1 MSPAARDREGGP
13 AAARGRR
20 SRLLGSLRLL
30 GWLALLGAGAWLA
43 LDTSGWIQR
52 EIERQLR
59 DRLAPLGRLEVG
71 SVHIDWIGPGVELRD
86 LRLVVDDRERLA
98 IGRLHVSAA
107 LDLESGLKP
116 SRVHLDGGRL
126 SIAEDGV
133 ERLRS
138 WVEQESGGPEAGPVD
153 FSLPSIQVRDLVI
166 AAEGPAREDLLLGT
180 LDLSMRVEH
189 GVPSRLEG
197 RLRLPARDRDA
208 ATTEVYVS
216 GLLGSDGRL
225 ELHTITDSL
234 ELASWDMPDLPLFD
248 AIEGLSPAGR
258 VSLYTTG
265 SLRLTGEDPEVRG
278 NLRARIEQGSL
289 RVPGVEPALE
299 ALGLELEAHYEPGA
313 DEDIWTPGAW
323 RGGGRLSAAWAGEN
337 LHAGLRLGDAARPG
351 LALESWVH
359 GLGLSTLNPALQAIE
374 EPTLVPIIRDG
385 FDPRGRVSASLG
397 LTIAD
402 SLRPGDELW
411 PLVELAVLIEEAGP
425 LRAAFHGVLDED
437 EPEARPLAYPMP
449 VDVEDVTVVV
459 AHQKRFPRQE
469 LIEVRFSGT
478 HASGPAHGSYQTWSA
493 PVDMPPF
500 APGYG
505 EFEYDLVIVVPSINI
520 DGEVDRYLPE
530 LWEVPELGTLFQ
542 DYGLREEGT
551 ANVLVRVA
559 WRAGMATDGAVL
571 VDVKATGV
579 DATWAEL
586 PVPAEGLNAFVR
598 VIDNGNGAN
607 CVAFRADGTLA
618 DAGPLR
624 VAGRVRSEGAD
635 PLAEEQP
642 LRFDLV
648 RVELE
653 ELELPGAS
661 FTDLRKALEEVDQ
674 AVADLEPR
682 GRLDVDYTRA
692 TRGSAAPGSWI
703 EIDVAEPGL
712 RVRPAAFPLE
722 VEAGRGRLLVEALE
736 KPDEGSDA
744 PDDVEVERVEVR
756 VAPLVASLGA
766 DLPIGVEADWNS
778 ERGGGGRLV
787 GAALRPADRALL
799 ERIATAAGLAPEE
812 FLAGFEELEVGG
824 AIDFDYAFELVE
836 DSKDPEGV
844 FRFRLRENLCH
855 QLGGLL
861 VDRISGS
868 LVWTGDRLEGDSLR
882 AQLGEIPFELSAVEL
897 RLEGEKVVIEADVQ
911 ARDVLLDAPL
921 LGQFIEP
928 EMVRSLVEEF
938 ELRGRLDVEQGHI
951 RLELIPDREP
961 RLVFSGTGTLSD
973 AQVTVGLPL
982 SIRSARVDLEELVIQ
997 GEDVRGWCRVHD
1009 LYGQAVERD
1018 LAQANLLLSYHGSQV
1033 TIESLSGQFCRGR
1046 IGGLGTNGTVGGPVL
1061 SVDLHAPYRFQAQ
1074 LGLWDVEIR
1083 ELLEDVFAS
1092 EIADRGFLTG
1102 QVSMHG
1108 ELANLLDVRGAGWGR
1123 VDQTVLWSVPV
1134 VRDLFSQLGFDETAV
1149 FDEMRTEFTLGDGR
1163 IDMQEVHVHSPL
1175 LNLQGSGSLGI
1186 DGTLHHDL
1194 EVRYSLMDKTGPV
1207 GSLIHWLQSSLLSI
1221 SVRGDMSRPRV
1232 ILRGVFTSP
1241 FTDPDDTFRALPAP
1255 GFSPL
1260 RSRF

>member
-1 MSPAARDREGGP
+1 M
-13 AAARGRR
+13 
-20 SRLLGSLRLL
+20 
-30 GWLALLGAGAWLA
+30 
-43 LDTSGWIQR
+43 
-52 EIERQLR
+52 
-59 DRLAPLGRLEVG
+59 
-71 SVHIDWIGPGVELRD
+71 
-86 LRLVVDDRERLA
+86 
-98 IGRLHVSAA
+98 
-107 LDLESGLKP
+107 
-116 SRVHLDGGRL
+116 
-126 SIAEDGV
+126 
-133 ERLRS
+133 
-138 WVEQESGGPEAGPVD
+138 PE
-153 FSLPSIQVRDLVI
+153 
-166 AAEGPAREDLLLGT
+166 
-180 LDLSMRVEH
+180 
-189 GVPSRLEG
+189 
-197 RLRLPARDRDA
+197 
-208 ATTEVYVS
+208 
-216 GLLGSDGRL
+216 
-225 ELHTITDSL
+225 
-234 ELASWDMPDLPLFD
+234 LPLFD

-258 VSLYTTG
+258 VSLHTTG

-278 NLRARIEQGSL
+278 DLRARVEQGSL
-289 RVPGVEPALE
+289 RVPGMEPAFE
-299 ALGLELEAHYEPGA
+299 ALTLELEAQYEPGVG
-313 DEDIWTPGAW
+313 EDIWTPGAW
-323 RGGGRLSAAWAGEN
+323 RGGGRLSGAWAGEE
-337 LHAGLRLGDAARPG
+337 LRAGLRLGDAARPG

-359 GLGLSTLNPALQAIE
+359 GPDLTTLNPALQAIQ
-374 EPTLVPIIRDG
+374 EPMLVPIIRNG
-385 FDPRGRVSASLG
+385 FDPRGELSASVG

-402 SLRPGDELW
+402 GVRPGDDLW
-411 PLVELAVLIEEAGP
+411 PLAELAVLVEEAGP
-425 LRAAFHGVLDED
+425 LRAAFHGVLDVD
-437 EPEARPLAYPMP
+437 EPEARPLGFPMP
-449 VDVEDVTVVV
+449 VDVQDLMAVV
-459 AHQKRFPRQE
+459 AHQKRFPRQD

-478 HASGPAHGSYQTWSA
+478 HASGPVHGSYQTWTT

-505 EFEYDLVIVVPSINI
+505 EYEYDLVIVVPSIRI
-520 DGEVDRYLPE
+520 EGELDGYLDE
-530 LWEVPELGTLFQ
+530 LWEVPELGTLFE
-542 DYGLREEGT
+542 DYGLREEGR
-551 ANVLVRVA
+551 ASALVRVG

-571 VDVKATGV
+571 AEVRGTGLG
-579 DATWAEL
+579 ATWAEL
-586 PVPAEGLNAFVR
+586 PVPAQDLDVFVR
-598 VIDNGNGAN
+598 VVDNGNGAN
-607 CVAFRADGTLA
+607 CVAFRVDGALA

-635 PLAEEQP
+635 PLADDQP

-648 RVELE
+648 RVEVE
-653 ELELPGAS
+653 SLELPGAS
-661 FTDLRKALEEVDQ
+661 LTDLRTALEEVDH

-682 GRLDVDYTRA
+682 GQLNVDYTRA

-722 VEAGRGRLLVEALE
+722 VESARGRLLVETLE
-736 KPDEGSDA
+736 E
-744 PDDVEVERVEVR
+744 PDDGSEDGAEQVDVR

-766 DLPIGVEADWNS
+766 GLPIGVEATWSS
-778 ERGGGGRLV
+778 ERGGGGHVL
-787 GAALRPADRALL
+787 GAGLRPSDRGLL

-812 FLAGFEELEVGG
+812 FLANFEELEVGG

-836 DSKDPEGV
+836 ASEDPEGS

-855 QLGGLL
+855 QLGGFL

-868 LVWTGDRLEGDSLR
+868 LTWTGDRLEGDRLR
-882 AQLGEIPFELSAVEL
+882 AQLGETPFELSAVEL
-897 RLEGEKVVIEADVQ
+897 RLEGETVVVEADVH
-911 ARDVLLDAPL
+911 ARDVLLNEPL
-921 LGQFIEP
+921 LGQFLEP

-951 RLELIPDREP
+951 RLELIPDSEP

-982 SIRSARVDLEELVIQ
+982 SIRSARVNLEELVVQ

-1018 LAQANLLLSYHGSQV
+1018 LAQADLLLSYHGSQV

-1046 IGGLGTNGTVGGPVL
+1046 IGGLGTDDAVGGPVL
-1061 SVDLHAPYRFQAQ
+1061 SVDLHPPYRFQAE

-1108 ELANLLDVRGAGWGR
+1108 ELANLLGVRGAGWGQ
-1123 VDQTVLWSVPV
+1123 VEQSVLWSVPV

-1163 IDMQEVHVHSPL
+1163 VDMQEVHVHSPL

-1207 GSLIHWLQSSLLSI
+1207 GSLVHWLQSSLLSI
-1221 SVRGDMSRPRV
+1221 SVRGDMSRPR
-1232 ILRGVFTSP
+1232 ILLRGVFTAP
-1241 FTDPDDTFRALPAP
+1241 FTGSDDSFRALPAP